1 MSEHLSID
9 EIIKRA
15 EEIKR
20 AAEEQLQVAEK
31 SLDEK
36 AKNAIDE
43 VVVDEEQVVDRIAK
57 VYERI
62 EEEDDV
68 KEYIPPQKT
77 ADKSDNADKTQTMPA
92 VNDES
97 DDVKVVEDV
106 KVFGKEKPAVV
117 AEETESA
124 PADSKTQKV
133 PCLKTESAKDLGK
146 TRQFVAEK
154 KAPQIYVSDTE
165 EDSENDLQK
174 MPTIVAHERIIAG
187 FDYVPADKDTPE
199 EEAMQIRFEGFD
211 DAVETV
217 PKIDEEVAEQILAET
232 RQEKVN
238 KFRLFGPDE
247 TDEDLGS
254 HKEVREDYISQDEKE
269 HFLSKLTAKNGS
281 IRLKMYATLFL
292 AVPMV
297 LMLLFKDD
305 AFFPL
310 FLTSHSAYFTCSAIL
325 YGLVLAVN
333 VNILIHGFNLR
344 RRFNSDLPIAL
355 VSVLIFVHT
364 VLIATDKSLWIDNG
378 VLLTLPGTF
387 ALFMSQLGKSR
398 MMSRIIDNFNFLSD
412 SEVKYTVENIANAVD
427 AEIICRGLIEGEPLI
442 KTSVKTD
449 FPSNFMEISTKRE
462 LANRISK
469 IVFPLSLLL
478 SGVLFAVVGI
488 MNNFNTA
495 FNMAVCALTITL
507 PCCALYIGN
516 TMLLDLSKGLSNYG
530 SRVCGY
536 EGAAM
541 ACGANVMVME
551 AADLFGANSCEMHGF
566 KTFDGTKVDDA
577 IIYTAAVMTQTKSPL
592 ARVFDDA
599 IIGKK
604 SILPI
609 ADDITYENSMG
620 ISAWIYKDKILVGN
634 RELMSHHGVSLPA
647 KNFEKKYTI
656 KGREALYLAI
666 NGNIAA
672 MFIVSYS
679 ADPDLKRELRKLE
692 KSGITIVVKSC
703 DPYINEKSIAS
714 LFSLPEGFIR
724 IMNYSATRVYEKY
737 SNMHVAKSPA
747 YVVHDGSA
755 MGFVSAMRAAEIIR
769 SSANL
774 ISFLTYFGSAI
785 GFALIALLSVLEAFH
800 SITAVNMII
809 FQAIWNVFVLMLTKI
824 KGMSL

>member
-1 MSEHLSID
+1 MSENLSID
-9 EIIKRA
+9 EIIRRA

-20 AAEEQLQVAEK
+20 AAEKQLQAAEK

-36 AKNAIDE
+36 AKTAIDE
-43 VVVDEEQVVDRIAK
+43 VVVDEKQVVDRIAR
-57 VYERI
+57 VYEKI
-62 EEEDDV
+62 EEEEDV
-68 KEYIPPQKT
+68 KEYIPPSKKTDKT
-77 ADKSDNADKTQTMPA
+77 AVVPDLKNLDA
-92 VNDES
+92 
-97 DDVKVVEDV
+97 DVKVVEDV
-106 KVFGKEKPAVV
+106 KVFGKENKPVPKPAGN
-117 AEETESA
+117 
-124 PADSKTQKV
+124 DSKTQAVLDLSGEKA
-133 PCLKTESAKDLGK
+133 EDLGK
-146 TRQFVAEK
+146 TRQFVAEP
-154 KAPQIYVSDTE
+154 KAPQIYVSETE
-165 EDSENDLQK
+165 IKNENDLQK
-174 MPTIVAHERIIAG
+174 MPTIVAHERIIDG
-187 FDYVPADKDTPE
+187 FDNDSKDAQEPE
-199 EEAMQIRFEGFD
+199 EEMAMQMRFEGFD

-217 PKIDEEVAEQILAET
+217 PKIDEEVAEQMLAES
-232 RQEKVN
+232 RQEKVS

-254 HKEVREDYISQDEKE
+254 HKEVREDYISRDEKE
-269 HFLSKLTAKNGS
+269 HFLSKLVSKKSSLNT
-281 IRLKMYATLFL
+281 KMIITILL
-292 AVPMV
+292 ALPMI
-297 LMLLFKDD
+297 LMTVFKDS

-310 FLTSHSAYFTCSAIL
+310 FLTSHSAYFAVSAIL

-333 VNILIHGFNLR
+333 VNILIHGFNLK

-355 VSVLIFVHT
+355 VAAMIFVHT
-364 VLIATDKSLWIDNG
+364 VIMATDKSLWIDNG

-387 ALFMSQLGKSR
+387 AIFMSQFGKSR
-398 MMSRIIDNFNFLSD
+398 MMSRVIDNFKFLSD
-412 SEVKYTVENIANAVD
+412 SGDKYTVENIANAVD
-427 AEIICRGLIEGEPLI
+427 AEIICRGLIEEEPLI

-462 LANRISK
+462 VANRISK
-469 IVFPLSLLL
+469 IVFPIAFLLAIA
-478 SGVLFAVVGI
+478 LFAVIGI

-495 FNMAVCALTITL
+495 FNMALCSLAITL

-516 TMLLDLSKGLSNYG
+516 TVLLDISKGLHNSG
-530 SRVCGY
+530 ARVCGY

-604 SILPI
+604 SILPV
-609 ADDITYENSMG
+609 AEEITYETSLG
-620 ISAWIYKDKILVGN
+620 ISAWIYKDKVLVGN
-634 RELMSHHGVSLPA
+634 RELMTHHGVNLPA

-656 KGREALYLAI
+656 KGRKALYLAI
-666 NGNIAA
+666 NGNVAA

-692 KSGITIVVKSC
+692 KSGITIVVRSS
-703 DPYINEKSIAS
+703 DPYINEQSITD
-714 LFSLPEGFIR
+714 LFALPEGFVR
-724 IMNYSATRVYEKY
+724 VMNYSATRVYEKY
-737 SNMHVAKSPA
+737 SDMHVEKSPA
-747 YVVHDGSA
+747 YVVHNGTA

-785 GFALIALLSVLEAFH
+785 GFAIIAMLSVLESFRN
-800 SITAVNMII
+800 ITALSII
-809 FQAIWNVFVLMLTKI
+809 LFQLIWNVFTLFVIKI
-824 KGMSL
+824 KGLSL